1 MDTDW
6 FKIPAVLRL
15 ASPNAVATAGPSGIC
30 WAPMLPIGP
39 TAPRISLTSKLV
51 PALAQPPAA
60 ARNFAESP
68 LGQIIPMNGATQPQ
82 PAGAPT
88 PLPTADGV
96 EPADPGPVGGG
107 TGRGSPWAEIF
118 EFASANE

>member
-1 MDTDW
+1 MDTDCC
-6 FKIPAVLRL
+6 KIPAVLRL
-15 ASPNAVATAGPSGIC
+15 ASPNAVAMAGPSGIC

-51 PALAQPPAA
+51 PALVQAAAA
-60 ARNFAESP
+60 ARTCANPPWAE
-68 LGQIIPMNGATQPQ
+68 ITPMNGAPQPQ

-96 EPADPGPVGGG
+96 DPADTGPVGGG

-118 EFASANE
+118 ELASANE

>member
-6 FKIPAVLRL
+6 CKIPAVLRL
-15 ASPNAVATAGPSGIC
+15 ASPHAVAMAGPSGIL

-51 PALAQPPAA
+51 PALIQAAAA

-68 LGQIIPMNGATQPQ
+68 LGQIIPMKGATHPQ
-82 PAGAPT
+82 PAGALVPS
-88 PLPTADGV
+88 PTADGV
-96 EPADPGPVGGG
+96 APGRTAAV
-107 TGRGSPWAEIF
+107 
-118 EFASANE
+118 